1 MKLVVDASVA
11 IKWFLA
17 ARPEEVHLAQ
27 AEAVAAAIEDS
38 RTELFAPS
46 HWIAEI
52 IGVLA
57 RVEPGIIDDALL
69 VLDDMKPTLIDGV
82 STVRR
87 AADISI
93 RLNHHLFDTLY
104 HAVAIE
110 TSAILVTADDAYFDK
125 AKTLGA
131 IQQLREFAV

>member
-17 ARPEEVHLAQ
+17 ARLDEVHLAQ
-27 AEAVAAAIEDS
+27 AEAVAAAIENS
-38 RTELFAPS
+38 QTELFAPS
-46 HWIAEI
+46 HWVAEI

-69 VLDDMKPTLIDGV
+69 LLDDMKPTLIDGV

-93 RLNHHLFDTLY
+93 QLNHHLFDTLY
-104 HAVAIE
+104 HAVAME
-110 TSAILVTADDAYFDK
+110 TSAILVTADDAYFNK

-131 IQQLREFAV
+131 IQQLREFAL

>member
-17 ARPEEVHLAQ
+17 ARPDEDHLAQ

-38 RTELFAPS
+38 QTELFAPS

-57 RVEPGIIDDALL
+57 RIEPGIVDDALL

-93 RLNHHLFDTLY
+93 QFNHHLFDTLY

-110 TSAILVTADDAYFDK
+110 TSAILVTADDAYFNK
-125 AKTLGA
+125 AKTLGE
-131 IQQLREFAV
+131 IQQLRDFAL

>member
-17 ARPEEVHLAQ
+17 ARPDEGHLAQ
-27 AEAVAAAIEDS
+27 AESVAAAIENS
-38 RTELFAPS
+38 QTELFAPP

-69 VLDDMKPTLIDGV
+69 LLDDMKPTLIDGV
-82 STVRR
+82 ATVRR

-93 RLNHHLFDTLY
+93 QLNHHLFDTLY

-110 TSAILVTADDAYFDK
+110 TSATLVTADDAYFNK
-125 AKTLGA
+125 AKSLGA
-131 IQQLREFAV
+131 IQQLREFVL

>member
-1 MKLVVDASVA
+1 MRSIWRKQ
-11 IKWFLA
+11 KPWR
-17 ARPEEVHLAQ
+17 RP
-27 AEAVAAAIEDS
+27 S
-38 RTELFAPS
+38 RNSQTELFAPS
-46 HWIAEI
+46 HWVAEI

-93 RLNHHLFDTLY
+93 QLNHHLFDTLY
-104 HAVAIE
+104 HAVAME
-110 TSAILVTADDAYFDK
+110 TSAILVTADDAYFNK
-125 AKTLGA
+125 AKTLCD
-131 IQQLREFAV
+131 QQLREFAL